1 MIPEAPPPFKECSAA
16 YAGPESVEATA
27 NVIAKA
33 AGPSGPNDEPP
44 GFAFLSRL
52 SSLEWVLGFI
62 CLICWVSLLVFSVL

>member
-44 GFAFLSRL
+44 GSLFYQGFRVSSR
-52 SSLEWVLGFI
+52 F
-62 CLICWVSLLVFSVL
+62 